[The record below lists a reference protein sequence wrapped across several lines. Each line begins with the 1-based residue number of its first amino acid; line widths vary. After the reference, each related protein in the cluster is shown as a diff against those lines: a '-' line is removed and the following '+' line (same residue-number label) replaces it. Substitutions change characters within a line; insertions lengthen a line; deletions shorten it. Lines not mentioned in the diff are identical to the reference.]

1 MDKTHHPD
9 ARTLRAVLAALPAHL
24 SAIGSSLVGATV
36 FLLISGATYYQALL
50 EALHAG
56 WAVDTIPYTAMV
68 RAGAL
73 NALTF
78 LLTTSITVALTLGSI
93 FTRREM
99 VRFFWGSMAIL
110 AVGTILT
117 SLVPPL
123 RAGYWGQLANVITT
137 VAGAYLVAT
146 ALTALLA
153 LKPRTRAQQRGFII
167 AGAVVVLGL
176 LIYWPFHVGKTDAS
190 QILSGENRSKHPD
203 VCIKGDPVHAWR
215 LVRAV
220 EDRYLVIS
228 PEPGV
233 TRLRLVPMGDVTDLL
248 TSLPGQP
255 AEGGPPALACRPPG

>member
-9 ARTLRAVLAALPAHL
+9 ARTLRAVLAALPGRL
-24 SAIGSSLVGATV
+24 SAIGSSLVGATA

-56 WAVDTIPYTAMV
+56 WAVDTIPYTSMV

-73 NALTF
+73 NALSF
-78 LLTTSITVALTLGSI
+78 LLTTSITVALTLGGV

-99 VRFFWGSMAIL
+99 LLFFWGSMAVL
-110 AVGTILT
+110 TVGTGLT
-117 SLVPPL
+117 SFVPMFRTGAWATGAL
-123 RAGYWGQLANVITT
+123 LITT
-137 VAGAYLVAT
+137 VAGAYVVAS
-146 ALTALLA
+146 ALTALLS
-153 LKPRTRAQQRGFII
+153 LKPRTGIQERGYIV
-167 AGAVVVLGL
+167 AGASVALIL
-176 LIYWPFHVGKTDAS
+176 LIFWPFHVGKADAS
-190 QILSGENRSKHPD
+190 QILSGENRSRHPD
-203 VCIKGDPVHAWR
+203 VCIKGDPMHAWR

-248 TSLPGQP
+248 TSLPDQP
-255 AEGGPPALACRPPG
+255 TEGGPPALACRRSS